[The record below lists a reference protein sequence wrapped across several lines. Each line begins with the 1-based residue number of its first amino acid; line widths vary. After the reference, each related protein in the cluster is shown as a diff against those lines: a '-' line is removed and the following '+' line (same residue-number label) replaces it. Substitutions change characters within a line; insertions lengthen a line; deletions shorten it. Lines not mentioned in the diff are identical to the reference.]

1 MSSRELF
8 RRLLGYSGGYWIGFL
23 VAVIAMIITAATE
36 TAFPA
41 LMKPLLDNGFQS
53 SGSFPIWW
61 VPTAVL
67 IIFVARGLSTFVSS
81 YAMSWVS
88 HNVLRDIRQQLFEK
102 IISLPASSMDHK
114 SAGTIISRV
123 ISDAQMVLEACTT
136 VLTSLVRDSLVL
148 IGLLGWLLWL
158 NWKLTLIV
166 ILLVP
171 ALAFMTV
178 QFSRRLRSVSRGY
191 LDAVG
196 GMTSSVEEAVT
207 ANRVIKAFD
216 GQKHEAFRFSGVN
229 DRFRGQAM
237 RIAVAS
243 ALQSPVSQFI
253 AAIGVAIILTIALFQ
268 SRSGLNTVGD
278 FVSFLTAM
286 LMMFS
291 PLKSLA
297 NVNAQIQRGLAA
309 AENVFKLLDEP
320 GEPKSGLEL
329 EQRLSGAVSFNRVSL
344 TYRGRDQPA
353 LREIS
358 LDVRAGETVALVG
371 RSGGG
376 KSTLIHL
383 IPRFYEIDAG
393 QITLD
398 GIDIREIRLSSL
410 RSQIALVS
418 QDIALFND
426 TIFNN
431 IAYGRPEASEEVI
444 LAAAHTACLGQF
456 IDELPL
462 GLHTMIGDRGVRLS
476 GGQRQRIAIARAI
489 LKDAPILLLDEATS
503 ALDNDSERMVQR
515 AIENLRIGRTT
526 LVVAHRLSTVVH
538 ADLIVVLEGGEIVQ
552 QGSHASLIEESGPYR
567 ALYREFESTT

>member
-8 RRLLGYSGGYWIGFL
+8 KRLLGYTGGYWVGFM
-23 VAVIAMIITAATE
+23 VAVVAMIITAATE

-41 LMKPLLDNGFQS
+41 LMKPLLDNGITGS
-53 SGSFPIWW
+53 SSFPIWW
-61 VPTAVL
+61 VPAAVL
-67 IIFVARGLSTFVSS
+67 IIFVTRGISTFVSS

-102 IISLPASSMDHK
+102 IISLPASSIDHK
-114 SAGTIISRV
+114 SAGTIISRI

-148 IGLLGWLLWL
+148 IGLLGWLFWL

-166 ILLVP
+166 LLLVP

-178 QFSRRLRSVSRGY
+178 KFSRRLRSVSRSY

-207 ANRVIKAFD
+207 ANRVIKVFD
-216 GQKHEAFRFSGVN
+216 GKVHEASRFAGVN
-229 DRFRGQAM
+229 ANFRRQGM
-237 RIAVAS
+237 RIAIAS

-253 AAIGVAIILTIALFQ
+253 AAIGVAVILTIALLQ
-268 SRSGLNTVGD
+268 SRAGLNTVGD

-320 GEPKSGLEL
+320 SEPKDGVPLK
-329 EQRLSGAVSFNRVSL
+329 QRLLGVISFDHVSL
-344 TYRGRDQPA
+344 TYQGRDQPA
-353 LREIS
+353 LRGVS
-358 LDVRAGETVALVG
+358 LHVRAGQTVALVG

-376 KSTLIHL
+376 KTSLIHL
-383 IPRFYEIDAG
+383 IPRFYEIDTG
-393 QITLD
+393 RITLD
-398 GIDIREIRLSSL
+398 GFDIRQISLPSL
-410 RSQIALVS
+410 RSQVALVS

-426 TIFNN
+426 TILNN
-431 IAYGRPEASEEVI
+431 IAYGRPGLSKDAIRS
-444 LAAAHTACLGQF
+444 AADAACLGQF

-462 GLHTMIGDRGVRLS
+462 GLHTIIGDRGVRLS

-503 ALDNDSERMVQR
+503 ALDNDSERAVQL
-515 AIENLRIGRTT
+515 AIENLRAGRTT
-526 LVVAHRLSTVVH
+526 VIVAHRLSTIVH
-538 ADLIVVLEGGEIVQ
+538 ADTIVVLEDGRIVQ
-552 QGSHASLIEESGPYR
+552 QGRHAELIGQSGPYR
-567 ALYREFESTT
+567 GLYHELESAS